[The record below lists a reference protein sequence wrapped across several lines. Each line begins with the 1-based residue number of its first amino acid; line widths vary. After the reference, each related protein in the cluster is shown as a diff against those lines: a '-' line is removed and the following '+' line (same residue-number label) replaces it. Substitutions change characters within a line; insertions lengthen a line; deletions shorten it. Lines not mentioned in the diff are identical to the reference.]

1 MSHGARRDR
10 QICKKNKKDGQEAVI
25 IVIGKVIKDRI
36 YCGPVGNWSTD
47 NCWGSLKSAKYTF
60 SIGKPDN
67 EQFGHD
73 FETAFRMLGK
83 LQSNIA
89 VTRNREHLLLGEGEK
104 MHTQAAD
111 R

>member
-1 MSHGARRDR
+1 ML
-10 QICKKNKKDGQEAVI
+10 KNKRDGEDAVV
-25 IVIGKVIKDRI
+25 IVIGKVVQDRI

-47 NCWGSLKSAKYTF
+47 NRWGSLKTSKYTF
-60 SIGKPDN
+60 SIGKPDD
-67 EQFGHD
+67 EQFGQD

-104 MHTQAAD
+104 IHNIRFTANVFEE
-111 R
+111 RPVVSF